1 MCPVCCPEKLEM
13 FNCIVW
19 LTQNC
24 LILFRINPSISN
36 TDAAIFDGAVS
47 HREFLGNR
55 VRYSVDVK
63 EHVIVVDDNYS
74 AGRRIFEFGQKVVLG
89 LDLRQVRMLAE

>member
-1 MCPVCCPEKLEM
+1 MFRPQDVEIASSGEK
-13 FNCIVW
+13 
-19 LTQNC
+19 
-24 LILFRINPSISN
+24 ISN
-36 TDAAIFDGAVS
+36 TDAAIFDGVVS